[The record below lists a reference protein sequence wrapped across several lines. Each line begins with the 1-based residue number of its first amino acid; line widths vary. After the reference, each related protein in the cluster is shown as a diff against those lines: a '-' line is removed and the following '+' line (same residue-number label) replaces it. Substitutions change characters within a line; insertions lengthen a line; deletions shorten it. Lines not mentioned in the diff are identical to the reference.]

1 MLSGICVDVFPQSL
15 SYLSFVLSFQPA
27 HHNVQDRKHF
37 SRYTVAT
44 TSVFSEEAGKV
55 KMAIKVASNHDSV
68 KGRELR

>member
-1 MLSGICVDVFPQSL
+1 MFPQSL
-15 SYLSFVLSFQPA
+15 VLFELCVELKPA

-44 TSVFSEEAGKV
+44 ASVFSEEAGKV